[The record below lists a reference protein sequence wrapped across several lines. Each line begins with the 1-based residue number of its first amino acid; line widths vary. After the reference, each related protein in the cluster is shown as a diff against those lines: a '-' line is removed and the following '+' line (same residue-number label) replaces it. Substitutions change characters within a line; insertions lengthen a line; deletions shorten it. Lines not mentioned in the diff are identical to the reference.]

1 MLSKKWRQKNLRWL
15 GFYLG
20 KIDGSWGPESK
31 NATKKFQ
38 KFAGIKVD
46 AIYGKN
52 TDEQLIYTIKLLQKK
67 LNIKADGYAGDKTIL
82 VTKKYQKNNK
92 LTVDGICGP
101 TTRAKLKNKKVNSIT
116 YETPVDWKTIKYFKE
131 NEFICPKYCSGKP
144 AVMKQKCLNVADRAR
159 SYFNNVATISSGLR
173 CQKYN
178 DSLSNS
184 INNSYHRL
192 GKAIDFSIKGVSGKK
207 LYNYLKN
214 QPEVK
219 YTYIIK
225 GNWVHFNTY

>member
-101 TTRAKLKNKKVNSIT
+101 TTRAKLK
-116 YETPVDWKTIKYFKE
+116 
-131 NEFICPKYCSGKP
+131 
-144 AVMKQKCLNVADRAR
+144 
-159 SYFNNVATISSGLR
+159 TISSGLR